1 MRITGGVNFIT
12 NCSKKLHKYL
22 YSEVAFAGCYIKV
35 HIVCCWQVKTACFSS
50 AVRGSRRLAM
60 GTMTENLFE
69 KSQVDILIVD
79 DSADNLRVLSA
90 TLIQQGYKVRCVKS
104 GSMALLGAKTSP
116 PDLILLDIRMPEM
129 DGYEVRQH
137 LKADAQTRDIPVIF
151 LSALDEPL
159 DKARAFQV
167 GGADYITKPFHV
179 EEILARITHQLT
191 ICALKRQL
199 DTRDDLLRQAT
210 VAAESANRKKN
221 EFLSRIYE
229 ELGSP
234 LNAILQN
241 VRMLSEDPAIASRY
255 REDFKT
261 LDRNAANLL
270 TSLRSALE
278 QD

>member
-1 MRITGGVNFIT
+1 M
-12 NCSKKLHKYL
+12 S
-22 YSEVAFAGCYIKV
+22 
-35 HIVCCWQVKTACFSS
+35 
-50 AVRGSRRLAM
+50 
-60 GTMTENLFE
+60 TMTENLFD

-129 DGYEVRQH
+129 DGYQVCQH
-137 LKADAQTRDIPVIF
+137 LKADPQTREIPVIF
-151 LSALDEPL
+151 LSAMDEPL

-167 GGADYITKPFHV
+167 GGADYITKPFQV
-179 EEILARITHQLT
+179 EEVLARITHQLT

-199 DTRDDLLRQAT
+199 DIRDDLLRQAT
-210 VAAESANRKKN
+210 AAAESANRKKS
-221 EFLSRIYE
+221 EFLTRIHA

-234 LNAILQN
+234 LNAVLQN
-241 VRMLSEDPAIASRY
+241 MRMLSEDPAIASRY
-255 REDFKT
+255 QEDFKT

-278 QD
+278 HD

>member
-1 MRITGGVNFIT
+1 M
-12 NCSKKLHKYL
+12 S
-22 YSEVAFAGCYIKV
+22 
-35 HIVCCWQVKTACFSS
+35 
-50 AVRGSRRLAM
+50 
-60 GTMTENLFE
+60 TMTENLFD

-129 DGYEVRQH
+129 DGYQVCQH
-137 LKADAQTRDIPVIF
+137 LKADPQTREIPVIF
-151 LSALDEPL
+151 LSAMDEPL

-167 GGADYITKPFHV
+167 GGADYITKPFQV
-179 EEILARITHQLT
+179 EEVLARITHQLT

-199 DTRDDLLRQAT
+199 DIRDDLLRQAT
-210 VAAESANRKKN
+210 AAA
-221 EFLSRIYE
+221 

-234 LNAILQN
+234 LNAVLQN
-241 VRMLSEDPAIASRY
+241 MRMLSEDPAIASRY
-255 REDFKT
+255 QEDFKT

-278 QD
+278 HD

>member
-1 MRITGGVNFIT
+1 
-12 NCSKKLHKYL
+12 
-22 YSEVAFAGCYIKV
+22 
-35 HIVCCWQVKTACFSS
+35 
-50 AVRGSRRLAM
+50 
-60 GTMTENLFE
+60 MTENLFE

-129 DGYEVRQH
+129 DGYEVCQH
-137 LKADAQTRDIPVIF
+137 LKADAQNRDIPVIF

-199 DTRDDLLRQAT
+199 DTQDDLLRQAT

>member
-1 MRITGGVNFIT
+1 
-12 NCSKKLHKYL
+12 
-22 YSEVAFAGCYIKV
+22 
-35 HIVCCWQVKTACFSS
+35 
-50 AVRGSRRLAM
+50 
-60 GTMTENLFE
+60 MTENLFD

-104 GSMALLGAKTSP
+104 GSMALLGVKTSP

-129 DGYEVRQH
+129 DGYEVCQQ
-137 LKADAQTRDIPVIF
+137 LKADPQTRNIPVIF

-167 GGADYITKPFHV
+167 GGADYITKPFYV
-179 EEILARITHQLT
+179 EEVLARITHQLT

-199 DTRDDLLRQAT
+199 DTRADLLRQAT
-210 VAAESANRKKN
+210 AAAESANRKKS
-221 EFLSRIYE
+221 EFLSRIHE

-234 LNAILQN
+234 LNAILKN
-241 VRMLSEDPAIASRY
+241 VRMLSEDPVIASRY
-255 REDFKT
+255 QEDFKA

-278 QD
+278 HD